1 MNIGLL
7 KEIKN
12 NENRVG
18 LQPKGVMALIDAGHN
33 VYVQMGAG
41 VGASFLDDEYIAAGA
56 KIVEK
61 SEEII
66 SAVDIL
72 VKVKEPL
79 PSEYPLLAGLSGKT
93 LFTYLHLSGVDPQL
107 TRELL
112 KNRVIGV
119 AYETVHDSF
128 GRLPLLAPM
137 SEVAGVLAIQYG
149 AQYLQK
155 KYGGRG
161 LSLGSVTNTES
172 SLTVVVGGGFVGE
185 KAAKVAAG
193 LGGKVVIFDVR
204 PERVE
209 QLKKIFVEYLG
220 PTLSKN
226 VEACV
231 SEPGLFVEKICVAD
245 LVVGAVLIPG
255 KRAPHVVTE
264 EHVKAMRDGS
274 VIVDVAIDQGGCVWG
289 SHATTHEDPIYT
301 LEGKIYCNVANMPGQ
316 VPRQSTQALTSA
328 TLPYLLKMASGGVE
342 VFIRESL
349 AGDGAFAK
357 GVNTYNGKITYQ
369 SVAEDLGMQSE
380 YADLKSLLS

>member
-18 LQPKGVMALIDAGHN
+18 LQPKGVKALVDSGHA
-33 VYVQMGAG
+33 VHVQTGAG
-41 VGASFLDDEYIAAGA
+41 SGAGFLDDEYVAAGA
-56 KIVEK
+56 HMLEK
-61 SEEII
+61 PEEIV
-66 SAVDIL
+66 SKSDIL

-79 PSEYPLLAGLSGKT
+79 PSEYPLLALLSGKT

-112 KNRVIGV
+112 KNRVTGV
-119 AYETVHDSF
+119 AYETVHDSS

-161 LSLGSVTNTES
+161 LTLGPVTNTES
-172 SLTVVVGGGFVGE
+172 ALTVVVGGGFVGE
-185 KAAKVAAG
+185 KAAKAAAG
-193 LGGKVVIFDVR
+193 LGGRVVIFDVR

-209 QLKKIFVEYLG
+209 QLKKIFAEYLG
-220 PTLSKN
+220 PVLSKN

-231 SEPGLFVEKICVAD
+231 SDPALFMEKIRAAD

-264 EHVKAMRDGS
+264 EHVTAMQDGA
-274 VIVDVAIDQGGCVWG
+274 VLVDVSIDQGGCIWG
-289 SHATTHEDPIYT
+289 SHATTHEDPIYM
-301 LEGKIYCNVANMPGQ
+301 LKGKIYCCVANMPGQ

-328 TLPYLLKMASGGVE
+328 TLPYLLKMAGSGVE
-342 VFIRESL
+342 AVIRESL

-357 GVNTYNGKITYQ
+357 GVNTYGGRITYL
-369 SVAEDLGMQSE
+369 SVAEDLGLQAE
-380 YADLKSLLS
+380 YADLKSVLG

>member
-18 LQPKGVMALIDAGHN
+18 LQPKGVKALVAASHT
-33 VYVQMGAG
+33 VYVQIGAGAG
-41 VGASFLDDEYIAAGA
+41 VGFLDDEYAAAGA
-56 KIVEK
+56 RMLEK
-61 SEEII
+61 PEEIV
-66 SAVDIL
+66 SAADIL

-79 PSEYPLLAGLSGKT
+79 PSEYPLLALLSGKT
-93 LFTYLHLSGVDPQL
+93 LFTYLHLSGVDSQL

-112 KNRVIGV
+112 KNRVTGV
-119 AYETVHDSF
+119 AYETVHDSR

-161 LSLGSVTNTES
+161 LTLGPVTNTES
-172 SLTVVVGGGFVGE
+172 ALTVVVGGGFVGE
-185 KAAKVAAG
+185 KAAKAAAG
-193 LGGKVVIFDVR
+193 LGGRVVIFDVR

-209 QLKKIFVEYLG
+209 QLKKIFAEYLG
-220 PTLSKN
+220 PVLSKN

-231 SEPGLFVEKICVAD
+231 SDPTLFMEKIRAAD

-255 KRAPHVVTE
+255 KRAPHVATE
-264 EHVKAMRDGS
+264 EHVTAMQDGA
-274 VIVDVAIDQGGCVWG
+274 VLVDVSIDQGGCIWG

-301 LEGKIYCNVANMPGQ
+301 LKGKIYCCVANMPGQ

-328 TLPYLLKMASGGVE
+328 TLPYLMKMASSGVE
-342 VFIRESL
+342 AAVRESL

-357 GVNTYNGKITYQ
+357 GVNTYSGKITYQ
-369 SVAEDLGMQSE
+369 SVAEDLGLQAE
-380 YADLKSLLS
+380 YADLKSLLG